1 MPHSECFHYIDA
13 VTEGNLFQ
21 MTVKKK
27 RSLPADIFDFSTGIT
42 MEQDNVV
49 PSDVFQQFTV
59 TSWQHDWKTKEWMN
73 IFVNPS
79 TFF

>member
-1 MPHSECFHYIDA
+1 
-13 VTEGNLFQ
+13 
-21 MTVKKK
+21 
-27 RSLPADIFDFSTGIT
+27 